1 MMFRSV
7 FASAALLTTT
17 ALAAG
22 LATPAHASEPIRV
35 VASFSIL
42 ADMVNVVGGDAVTV
56 TSLVGPNE
64 DAHVFEPVPA
74 DAATVAEADLIV
86 VNGLGFEGSIDR
98 LIEASGTSATVAVA
112 SDGIDV
118 LMSDDDGHVD
128 HARDDHDDHG
138 HDAHGHDDHGHEEH
152 AHDHDH
158 GHEEHGHDD
167 HAHHDHSHDD
177 HGHDEHAHD
186 DHGHDDHGHDDHA
199 GHDHA
204 GHDHGPEDPHA
215 WQSLDAAQIYV
226 ANIAHAL
233 CDLNSD
239 ACSVF
244 EANAAAYA
252 QELEALHTHYQA
264 TFDSLEPSERVFI
277 TGHEAFGYLA
287 RDFGLTVLSPQ
298 GMSTESEASAADVA
312 RLIDQIREEGAR
324 ALFVE
329 AIADPR
335 LLQQIADETGL
346 SVSSVPLYSDALSE
360 EGGPAATYLAMMT
373 HNLETLA
380 AALVTN

>member
-112 SDGIDV
+112 SEGIDV

-138 HDAHGHDDHGHEEH
+138 HDAHGHEEH
-152 AHDHDH
+152 A
-158 GHEEHGHDD
+158 HDD

-252 QELEALHTHYQA
+252 QELEALHTRYQT

-287 RDFGLTVLSPQ
+287 RDFGFTVLSPQ